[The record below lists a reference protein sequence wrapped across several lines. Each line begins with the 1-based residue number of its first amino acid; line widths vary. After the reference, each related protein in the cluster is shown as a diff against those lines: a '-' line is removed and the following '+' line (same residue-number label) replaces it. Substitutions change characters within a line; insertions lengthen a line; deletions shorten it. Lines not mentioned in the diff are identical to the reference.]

1 MCPLWVLCDFICLAH
16 AFGIQAL
23 PNVTL
28 RGFFFF
34 CRCSYREGSFEI
46 RSVRLPENTQNSAR
60 NAQHRVS

>member
-28 RGFFFF
+28 RVFF
-34 CRCSYREGSFEI
+34 SFADAVTEKA
-46 RSVRLPENTQNSAR
+46 LLKSALSGC
-60 NAQHRVS
+60 QKILKIVLVMPSIV